1 MSLTIQSNINQG
13 LSLLSLVAS
22 QTPLA
27 ATQREKAAHKA
38 AVKLKEQEV
47 VAAYDE
53 ITPGSTEEEV
63 FAEAYGEAL
72 GKETAAKKQ
81 LFEKEPTTARAKE
94 YITARTT
101 EKDYREAEEEYAAE
115 KAEKASARA
124 AKRAE
129 NALKEEQKRIAQSN
143 RIAAI
148 LEGTPAHTTKLITE
162 AKETKY
168 GKK

>member
-1 MSLTIQSNINQG
+1 MSLNIQSNINQG

-22 QTPLA
+22 QTPMA
-27 ATQREKAAHKA
+27 ATQREKSAHKA

-47 VAAYDE
+47 VEAGEAAEEMIAAYDE
-53 ITPGSTEEEV
+53 ITPGSTEEDV
-63 FAEAYGEAL
+63 FAEAYGESL

-101 EKDYREAEEEYAAE
+101 EKDYREAEEEYAAK
-115 KAEKASARA
+115 KAEKAL
-124 AKRAE
+124 KR
-129 NALKEEQKRIAQSN
+129 EQERIAKSN

-148 LEGTPAHTTKLITE
+148 LEGTPAQTTKLITE
-162 AKETKY
+162 AKEAKY